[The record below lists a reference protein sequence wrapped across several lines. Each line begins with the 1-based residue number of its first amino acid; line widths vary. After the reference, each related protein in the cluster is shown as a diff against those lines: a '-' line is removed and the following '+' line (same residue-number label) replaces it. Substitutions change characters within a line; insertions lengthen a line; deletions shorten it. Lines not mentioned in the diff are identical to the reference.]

1 MIYLR
6 IIRFGVQEGN
16 ITVNDSLYEDYMRS
30 VLGYQPMNN
39 YQDTYNYN
47 SYESYIDSC
56 FIFKY

>member
-1 MIYLR
+1 ME
-6 IIRFGVQEGN
+6 FKM
-16 ITVNDSLYEDYMRS
+16 NDSLYEDYMRS